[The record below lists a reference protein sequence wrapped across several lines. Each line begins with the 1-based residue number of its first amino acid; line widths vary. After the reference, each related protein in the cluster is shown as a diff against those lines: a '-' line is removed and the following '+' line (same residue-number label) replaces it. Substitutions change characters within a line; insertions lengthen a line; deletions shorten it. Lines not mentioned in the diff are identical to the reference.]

1 MSKFNS
7 QQLIPALFEAVES
20 YKPGMSVQERNIYL
34 IGLLA
39 EQVTWAANNDINA
52 SVKLMKLFKKLQPVK
67 YK

>member
-7 QQLIPALFEAVES
+7 DQLIPALFEAVNS
-20 YKPGMSVQERNIYL
+20 YKPDMSVQERNVYL

-39 EQVTWAANNDINA
+39 EQITWTANNDINA
-52 SVKLMKLFKKLQPVK
+52 SVQLMNLFKKLQPHK

>member
-7 QQLIPALFEAVES
+7 AQLIPALFEAVES
-20 YKPGMSVQERNIYL
+20 YKPGMGAEERNTYL

-52 SVKLMKLFKKLQPVK
+52 SVQLMKLFKKLHPLK